1 MANISVV
8 LEKPISDGSKL
19 KFRTPC
25 ESTLIEGLEV
35 KTPAK
40 DGVGTVIK
48 KFVFKDAHG
57 AELCGFGNL
66 FVGGV
71 LIEVLLDVTHGVA
84 FIQNADTN
92 SYVESVKSDIQ
103 RMEEAQKEFLKAAG
117 ESVEECERAAEAIYI
132 GDGDMPEKAL
142 IQIDPSG
149 SVIAVDTELDETS
162 DNLIANKPVAREFA
176 AVYSETRRIDETVA
190 EISGNLSERIDNNA
204 TTIADNA
211 SAIADNAS
219 AIESNAS
226 AIAGKADAGYGY
238 GEELVLQNVGYDLLM
253 LDDPYEADAVFLDN
267 AMQNW
272 SVGTNKQMYV
282 DFRYS
287 IGAAV
292 ITVTK
297 TSLISALVK
306 GVNTGGQTY
315 VRRKENDKWT
325 PWLHENPEMYTDI
338 EYATTEMCNGKTVYA
353 KRIAFGELPTTLS
366 SKSVK
371 HDIDGLD
378 EIVSIT
384 GVVVAD
390 GGTTIDTA
398 TYDLMSCPLIDTVFV
413 AGGYFTIKANNA
425 SGKMNATVTL
435 KYTKK
440 G

>member
-35 KTPAK
+35 KTPSK
-40 DGVGTVIK
+40 DGIGTVIK

-103 RMEEAQKEFLKAAG
+103 RMEEVQKEFLKVAG

-149 SVIAVDTELDETS
+149 SVIAVDTELDENS
-162 DNLIANKPVAREFA
+162 DNLITNKAVATEFA

-190 EISGNLSERIDNNA
+190 EVSYELSAGVAANA
-204 TTIADNA
+204 E
-211 SAIADNAS
+211 
-219 AIESNAS
+219 AIE
-226 AIAGKADAGYGY
+226 GKADLGYGY
-238 GEELVLQNVGYDLLM
+238 CEPVKTYNAGDEDVG
-253 LDDPYEADAVFLDN
+253 DAEKTTNDFLDSIAEGIEN
-267 AMQNW
+267 GVSIQAEIIVNGFLVIATVSRLYTDDVIVFGKTPDGGIVMKYRESYEW
-272 SVGTNKQMYV
+272 SPWLWENPLMK
-282 DFRYS
+282 
-287 IGAAV
+287 
-292 ITVTK
+292 
-297 TSLISALVK
+297 K
-306 GVNTGGQTY
+306 GV
-315 VRRKENDKWT
+315 
-325 PWLHENPEMYTDI
+325 
-338 EYATTEMCNGKTVYA
+338 EYATTGRYKGKVVYTKLIEFGALPNPSGSGGAGYKAVSHDIVGLSELVGIEGTMEYTGGEYKLFKSLTGSNDAVQQIGVNETTVY
-353 KRIAFGELPTTLS
+353 ISTNPSSPTYGNDY
-366 SKSVK
+366 SKQSAT
-371 HDIDGLD
+371 
-378 EIVSIT
+378 IV
-384 GVVVAD
+384 
-390 GGTTIDTA
+390 
-398 TYDLMSCPLIDTVFV
+398 
-413 AGGYFTIKANNA
+413 
-425 SGKMNATVTL
+425 L
-435 KYTKK
+435 KYTK